1 LDHPKGDIGN
11 FFRDNHQRYPIC
23 FFVGG
28 TEEGHFCCGPNVE
41 EQIRVTGVILSTLP
55 QQLRLII
62 PPFTCGLPP
71 ADCHWRTYTKSNWNR
86 NRHQKLL
93 VTLWLTM
100 PTKINVPAASLDDE
114 AQPPA
119 DEFPEG
125 TPLDER
131 KLPATETEDDTGQE
145 VPQGPSTSPPLADAM
160 ELEAERDARG
170 MSANMYDM
178 DYLLQVKPNYPVG
191 VGEHPITEP
200 RKGDFFK
207 TMKGKLPSTTVPKKK
222 RKK

>member
-1 LDHPKGDIGN
+1 
-11 FFRDNHQRYPIC
+11 
-23 FFVGG
+23 
-28 TEEGHFCCGPNVE
+28 
-41 EQIRVTGVILSTLP
+41 
-55 QQLRLII
+55 
-62 PPFTCGLPP
+62 
-71 ADCHWRTYTKSNWNR
+71 
-86 NRHQKLL
+86 
-93 VTLWLTM
+93 M
-100 PTKINVPAASLDDE
+100 PTKINVPADSLVDE

-131 KLPATETEDDTGQE
+131 TLGVTETDDDTPGQE
-145 VPQGPSTSPPLADAM
+145 VPPGPTTSPPLVDAM

-207 TMKGKLPSTTVPKKK
+207 TMKGKLPSTTVPKK
-222 RKK
+222 